1 MAALAERMASASK
14 RSYARQEIQGG
25 FVDRSDIQRIVA
37 QAQSEA
43 EVIRAA
49 DTPENE
55 EQVLRLLASKGLKVT
70 CLKRKS
76 AQRYNVTTANASF
89 GPVTLLDIERQRV
102 KLGLLPE

>member
-55 EQVLRLLASKGLKVT
+55 EQVLRLLASKGLKG
-70 CLKRKS
+70 KS